1 MKVSIGIADDQQLF
15 MKSLAALI
23 NTFDS
28 CEVVVEALNG
38 EELLKKLL
46 TMDTQP
52 DILLIDVSMPV
63 MDGITTAEIVSKKYP
78 LIKMAALSSTE
89 DDTTIISMIRANCCS
104 YLLKNIHPD
113 ELEKAIFE
121 IDEKGY
127 YNADEYNRNYR
138 RLLKQ
143 STLPETSKISAQE
156 LKFLQYACTDLTYK
170 AIAAKMH
177 LAERTIDGYRESLFE
192 KLNVQSRVGMALE
205 AVRRKLV
212 EL

>member
-1 MKVSIGIADDQQLF
+1 MKISIGIADDQQLF

-38 EELLKKLL
+38 EQLLKKLL

-89 DDTTIISMIRANCCS
+89 DDTTIISMIRA
-104 YLLKNIHPD
+104 
-113 ELEKAIFE
+113 
-121 IDEKGY
+121 
-127 YNADEYNRNYR
+127 
-138 RLLKQ
+138 
-143 STLPETSKISAQE
+143 T
-156 LKFLQYACTDLTYK
+156 
-170 AIAAKMH
+170 
-177 LAERTIDGYRESLFE
+177 
-192 KLNVQSRVGMALE
+192 
-205 AVRRKLV
+205 AVRTS
-212 EL
+212 